1 MNQMKLEADSE
12 KALIEG
18 LKGEKKHLEMNLEEN
33 IQLKE
38 QFQKKCDQ
46 VQEMYEKLF
55 KEAQE
60 YKRDVVSVD
69 EIKKDRDQRV
79 SVLRQEIDELTGK
92 YDKVSADHAQLKVK
106 HSSLME
112 EHTRLNEDY
121 AALGKHL
128 HSSNDERK
136 RAIEDLAKLQK
147 DYRVIHESF
156 IEKDQLMNVYKKKFE
171 DEEKKLTDCERRAD
185 QLEIQKKALEK

>member
-147 DYRVIHESF
+147 DYRVRHESF

>member
-1 MNQMKLEADSE
+1 MENEQRGRQFDEVEAKLIAAQTVIEDKNLKIKDADQKMNQMKLEADSE
-12 KALIEG
+12 RALIEG

-69 EIKKDRDQRV
+69 EIKKDRD
-79 SVLRQEIDELTGK
+79 
-92 YDKVSADHAQLKVK
+92 
-106 HSSLME
+106 
-112 EHTRLNEDY
+112 
-121 AALGKHL
+121 
-128 HSSNDERK
+128 
-136 RAIEDLAKLQK
+136 
-147 DYRVIHESF
+147 
-156 IEKDQLMNVYKKKFE
+156 
-171 DEEKKLTDCERRAD
+171 
-185 QLEIQKKALEK
+185 

>member
-1 MNQMKLEADSE
+1 MKLEADSE

-79 SVLRQEIDELTGK
+79 SALR
-92 YDKVSADHAQLKVK
+92 
-106 HSSLME
+106 
-112 EHTRLNEDY
+112 
-121 AALGKHL
+121 
-128 HSSNDERK
+128 
-136 RAIEDLAKLQK
+136 
-147 DYRVIHESF
+147 
-156 IEKDQLMNVYKKKFE
+156 
-171 DEEKKLTDCERRAD
+171 
-185 QLEIQKKALEK
+185 